1 MSEALKR
8 SPYQAPQTSM
18 ERHIS
23 TLVEHLEHG
32 VDSRGG
38 FNQAIE
44 HAMSHAFW
52 LETEYLRLSQDNRE
66 LEDALAVGSPSITAS
81 WDVCPIAPTQLHS
94 IDWRMEVQHFRALVK
109 PFQSQADE
117 KIWRRI
123 RRSTFKQ
130 LLKRIRDQFDK
141 TFPLN
146 PIQSK

>member
-1 MSEALKR
+1 MPEALKR

-23 TLVEHLEHG
+23 TLVEKLEHG
-32 VDSRGG
+32 IDGRGG

-52 LETEYLRLSQDNRE
+52 LETEYLRLAQDNRE
-66 LEDALAVGSPSITAS
+66 LENALAVGMPIVTAS
-81 WDVCPIAPTQLHS
+81 WDAGPILPTQMHT
-94 IDWRMEVQHFRALVK
+94 IDWQMDSIRFRALVR
-109 PFQSQADE
+109 PFQSHADV
-117 KIWRRI
+117 KTWRRI

-130 LLKRIRDQFDK
+130 FIKRVRDQFDK

-146 PIQSK
+146 PFLTN